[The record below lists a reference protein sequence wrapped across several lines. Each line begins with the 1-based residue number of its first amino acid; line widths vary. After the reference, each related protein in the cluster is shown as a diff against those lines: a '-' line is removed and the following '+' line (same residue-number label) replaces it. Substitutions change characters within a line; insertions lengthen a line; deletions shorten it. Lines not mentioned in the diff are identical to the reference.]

1 VDDPVERGF
10 AVAAVR
16 ALGTRAEAV
25 CARRSPALRRF
36 AAQLAK
42 DPAALAAEAERLDAP
57 VPAGLN
63 QIHPSWYE
71 PAPPSSRREAQAWL
85 ERRAYGR
92 LVPMELQDASPRL
105 RRGSVL
111 VPSGDSLSDRLESA
125 DAAALVELLETLG
138 RRRVAIAFSAAPR
151 TALAQLCARL
161 GEPSASQLLEQ
172 VRKTRASSD
181 EVKEAQRAMFHV
193 EAEAGSLFLRA
204 GAAWLGPA
212 LASRGTDRLRRV
224 AQRMTR
230 DAGELL
236 LRNSSPAPSEADA
249 SQALSVAAA
258 LLAPAPS
265 RA

>member
-1 VDDPVERGF
+1 VDDPLERGF

-16 ALGTRAEAV
+16 ALGARAEAV

-42 DPAALAAEAERLDAP
+42 DPAALAAEAARLDAT
-57 VPAGLN
+57 VPAGLD

-71 PAPPSSRREAQAWL
+71 APPASSRPEAQAWL

-92 LVPMELQDASPRL
+92 LVPMARA
-105 RRGSVL
+105 
-111 VPSGDSLSDRLESA
+111 GDSLSDRLESA
-125 DAAALVELLETLG
+125 DSAALVELIETMG

-161 GEPSASQLLEQ
+161 GEPAASQLLEQ

-212 LASRGTDRLRRV
+212 LAQRGLDRLRRV
-224 AQRMTR
+224 AQRMAR

-236 LRNSSPAPSEADA
+236 LRNAGPPPSEADGT
-249 SQALSVAAA
+249 QALSLAAA
-258 LLAPAPS
+258 LLAPARP